1 MIMSKKTSA
10 KPSPANEPWVAMMN
24 EWLALTQ
31 SAMAQTQRL
40 VALQNEL
47 ARTLFEESIRASQA
61 LADTSDPSAQQ
72 QQQQAFAQRVT
83 QQVIAAMNEV
93 AQLTVKSQAEMNQF
107 FARTLETSN
116 ALWQQW
122 WQQGN
127 TERPNAAPPFPW
139 GNLQSGQSPWPDPS
153 KTLEAMQEATRM
165 TTEMWQKMAG
175 IGQSEKPQ
183 Q

>member
-1 MIMSKKTSA
+1 MSKKTSA

-47 ARTLFEESIRASQA
+47 ARTLFEESVRASQA
-61 LADTSDPSAQQ
+61 LADASDPSAQQ
-72 QQQQAFAQRVT
+72 QQQHAFAQRVT